1 MRKMSRRRFIR
12 VCISAAAAGFLLRNP
27 YRLVAGGGTRKW
39 EMPDQG
45 RIRFIKGEVY
55 VNDIR
60 AVIGDTVNQD
70 DRIRTDE
77 KSEAEIELQD
87 FAVFSIK
94 ENTTCSVRDLFTKP
108 TLELEKG
115 WCLLIVR
122 HGKPFSI
129 STPTVLA
136 GIRGTVIFFRV
147 FDREHTYMC
156 DCYGSVDL
164 IDPDTGDV
172 LRQVTSRYHKAV
184 EIRKTGRHITVE
196 RQRKLYHR
204 DRDILQI
211 SEGFS
216 RETRVFEEKEGRG
229 SNY

>member
-1 MRKMSRRRFIR
+1 MSRRRFIR
-12 VCISAAAAGFLLRNP
+12 ICITAAAAGFLLRNP
-27 YRLVAGGGTRKW
+27 FRLVSGGGKQKW

-55 VNDIR
+55 VNDLR
-60 AVIGDTVNQD
+60 AEIGDTVNQD
-70 DRIRTDE
+70 DSIRTGE
-77 KSEAEIELQD
+77 KSETEIELQD

-94 ENTTCSVRDLFTKP
+94 ENTTC
-108 TLELEKG
+108 
-115 WCLLIVR
+115 
-122 HGKPFSI
+122 
-129 STPTVLA
+129 
-136 GIRGTVIFFRV
+136 
-147 FDREHTYMC
+147 YMC

-164 IDPDTGDV
+164 IDPGTGDV

-184 EIRKTGRHITVE
+184 DIRKTGGRITIE

-211 SEGFS
+211 SERFS